1 MIEFGDW
8 QVRRADALNLTLYHR
23 HAATRGK
30 NAGEVGWH
38 QTGNFFNSV
47 EAAVMFA
54 LKADARAMVVG
65 DEERMGLAEYLRRIN
80 ELFDDYREWLSE
92 SLTSS

>member
-30 NAGEVGWH
+30 SVGEVGWH
-38 QTGNFFNSV
+38 ATGNFFKSV
-47 EAAVMFA
+47 EDAVMFA
-54 LKADARAMVVG
+54 LMADARAEVG
-65 DEERMGLAEYLRRIN
+65 DDSRMEMAEYVRSIN
-80 ELFDDYREWLSE
+80 KLIDDCKEWLSE
-92 SLTSS
+92 AIKSS